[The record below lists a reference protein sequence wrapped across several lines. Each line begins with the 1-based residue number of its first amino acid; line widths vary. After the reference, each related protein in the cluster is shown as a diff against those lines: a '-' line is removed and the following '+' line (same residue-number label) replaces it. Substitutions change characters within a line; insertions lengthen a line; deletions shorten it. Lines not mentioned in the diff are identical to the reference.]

1 MICVSLWVLWTER
14 NKYVHE
20 KIKKSSKDIVS
31 FIQKYITELD
41 RLEENGLT
49 RAPIRDS
56 WVPPSGEDIKIN
68 FDVGFNRGLFRSSTG
83 IVARKGRGRVVVS
96 RATIYE
102 NVNSAFAAEA
112 HACLE
117 AVRMGLAMKK
127 RRIYIEGDSI
137 SVIRKCI

>member
-14 NKYVHE
+14 NK
-20 KIKKSSKDIVS
+20 SSS
-31 FIQKYITELD
+31 
-41 RLEENGLT
+41 
-49 RAPIRDS
+49 
-56 WVPPSGEDIKIN
+56 
-68 FDVGFNRGLFRSSTG
+68 G

-117 AVRMGLAMKK
+117 AVRMG
-127 RRIYIEGDSI
+127 
-137 SVIRKCI
+137 